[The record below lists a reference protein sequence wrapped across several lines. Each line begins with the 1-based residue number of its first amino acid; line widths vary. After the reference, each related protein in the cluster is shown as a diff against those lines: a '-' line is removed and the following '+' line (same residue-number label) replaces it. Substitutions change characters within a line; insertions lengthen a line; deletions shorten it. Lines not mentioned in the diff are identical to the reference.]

1 MEGIDYSQYKS
12 WQTIVAPTGATY
24 YIVPGTGY
32 VYDPFLSSSKGR
44 PVLFQNPTPQV
55 EEKRKLDKEKE
66 KQIKAAEK
74 AASPLGQIL
83 PAAGTVGGLVAV
95 NKASDWFS
103 GGGKAAAETAGAATQ
118 ASTNAAPQA
127 GTWLSRQVDA
137 VGEALGLGGG
147 APEAATQGVQAA
159 TTPAATTAAETFAQA
174 ATPATQTIASGASAP
189 AGYTAVG
196 TAADGGTMIAPTS
209 SLPGTPPAAGLG
221 ITPYLGLAGAG
232 LGAYGVFNANQAGSA
247 GQGALSGAGMGAGL
261 GMAAPLLGLSTGPLG
276 WTALGLM
283 ALGGA
288 GLGAGLG
295 ALGKIGDKDQWKTE
309 GKRVNKLREQGV
321 YVPEQFTPTL
331 TKGRSKEEL
340 IELERQRP
348 DGNVKF
354 AESRKEED
362 LRPQDIVG
370 YMAFAERDPQW
381 FKKPLSEQLKI
392 AQQALQAGAVREH
405 KGTIDVDW
413 NKVPELNPM
422 TPPTTPQEQA
432 AVMKSDGMAQPRM
445 GQIQPQTGGPL
456 MTPGGNFTP
465 PRPGQPNAMP
475 QPTQP
480 KATPNQWYIDQ
491 AVQGIKDTSQP
502 GKQWYIDQAAQGIKD
517 PGVKGGQW
525 YMDEAVQRANTL
537 KQGQELAKKMNT
549 SSSSKSKKK

>member
-66 KQIKAAEK
+66 KQLKAAEE
-74 AASPLGQIL
+74 AASPMGQLL
-83 PAAGTVGGLVAV
+83 PVAGTVGGLVAA
-95 NKASDWFS
+95 NKLS
-103 GGGKAAAETAGAATQ
+103 GWLSGTGDAAAQTAGAATQ
-118 ASTNAAPQA
+118 AGTGAAPQA

-147 APEAATQGVQAA
+147 APEAAQGVQAA

-174 ATPATQTIASGASAP
+174 ATPATQTIASGASVP

-209 SLPGTPPAAGLG
+209 SLTGTPPAAGLG
-221 ITPYLGLAGAG
+221 VTPYLGAAGAA
-232 LGAYGVFNANQAGSA
+232 LGAYGLYEGLKAKDPVS
-247 GQGALSGAGMGAGL
+247 SGV
-261 GMAAPLLGLSTGPLG
+261 
-276 WTALGLM
+276 
-283 ALGGA
+283 GGA
-288 GLGAGLG
+288 GLGAGLAMAAPLAG
-295 ALGKIGDKDQWKTE
+295 FGPLGWGAIGLSALGGGLLGGGLGAVAKMGDKDQWKTE

-432 AVMKSDGMAQPRM
+432 AVMRSDGMAQPRM

-456 MTPGGNFTP
+456 MTPGSNFTP
-465 PRPGQPNAMP
+465 PRPGQPNVMP
-475 QPTQP
+475 QPAQP

-517 PGVKGGQW
+517 PGVRGGQW

-537 KQGQELAKKMNT
+537 KQGQQLAKKMNT